1 MAHIA
6 SVLSDVVIFLFA
18 GDPPQPIGTAFI
30 VGFPIPGQDGA
41 VVPLIVTA
49 KHVVADHP
57 QILGRF
63 STQAGT
69 STTFVGYDVHKMRAD
84 GDYWE
89 HPDEGVDI
97 AVFRSLHYEQTK
109 YAAFPRNLIA
119 TAEVI
124 KTEEIAQGDRVVFP
138 ALLVNFVGSARN
150 YPVLRNGT
158 IALMPEEQVPMQ
170 HWVGS
175 RIVRTQQ
182 EVLLL
187 DATSIPGASGA
198 PIFLWPGPR
207 IKGNAFTLGGGG
219 PYLLGVMHGFYPAAP
234 RELVEILTAG
244 SAQMYAENSG
254 IAIAF
259 PSWRLHEILE
269 REDLRKRIQHVVG
282 PDPSKAAPDAA

>member
-6 SVLSDVVIFLFA
+6 SELSDVVIFLFA
-18 GDPPQPIGTAFI
+18 GNPLQPIGTAFV
-30 VGFPIPGQDGA
+30 VGFPVPGKDDVA
-41 VVPLIVTA
+41 VPLIVTA

-57 QILGRF
+57 HILGRF
-63 STQAGT
+63 STQTGT
-69 STTFVGYDVHKMRAD
+69 NTAFVRYDVQKMRTE

-89 HPDEGVDI
+89 HPDDGVDI
-97 AVFRSLHYEQTK
+97 SVFRSLHYDETK
-109 YAAFPRNLIA
+109 YKVFPRNLIA
-119 TAEVI
+119 TLEVV

-138 ALLVNFVGSARN
+138 ALLVNFVGSAKN
-150 YPVLRNGT
+150 YPVLRNGA
-158 IALMPEEQVPMQ
+158 IALMPEEKVPMQ
-170 HWVGS
+170 YLIGS
-175 RIVRTQQ
+175 RVVRTQQ

-207 IKGNAFTLGGGG
+207 NKGNTLMLGGGS

-234 RELVEILTAG
+234 RELVEVHTAG
-244 SAQMYAENSG
+244 STQMYAENSG

-269 REDLRKRIQHVVG
+269 REDLRKRIEDVVG
-282 PDPSKAAPDAA
+282 SDPPTIAPNAA

>member
-1 MAHIA
+1 
-6 SVLSDVVIFLFA
+6 
-18 GDPPQPIGTAFI
+18 
-30 VGFPIPGQDGA
+30 
-41 VVPLIVTA
+41 VVPLVVTA

-63 STQAGT
+63 STQTGT
-69 STTFVGYDVHKMRAD
+69 NTAFVAYDVQKMRID

-89 HPDEGVDI
+89 HPDDGVDI
-97 AVFRSLHYEQTK
+97 AVFRSLHYSETK
-109 YAAFPRNLIA
+109 YEIFPRNLIA
-119 TAEVI
+119 TTDLV

-138 ALLVNFVGSARN
+138 ALLVNFVGSSRN
-150 YPVLRNGT
+150 YPVLRNGV
-158 IALMPEEQVPMQ
+158 IALLPEEKVPMQ
-170 HWVGS
+170 YRVGS
-175 RIVRTQQ
+175 RVVRTQQ

-207 IKGNAFTLGGGG
+207 IKGNAFMLGGGS

-234 RELVEILTAG
+234 RELVEVHTVA

-269 REDLRKRIQHVVG
+269 REDLRTRIEGLVSSEPPKVA
-282 PDPSKAAPDAA
+282 PNAA